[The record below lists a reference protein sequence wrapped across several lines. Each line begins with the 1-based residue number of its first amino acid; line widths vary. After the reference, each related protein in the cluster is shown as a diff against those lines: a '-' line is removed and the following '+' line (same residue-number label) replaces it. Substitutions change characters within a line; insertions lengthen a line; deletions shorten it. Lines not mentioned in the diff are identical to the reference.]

1 VIAYRATLDVP
12 RELVRYLARL
22 LTAERR
28 ALGTPHRHEG
38 VDLPL
43 PGPPGACLVPQ
54 GRDKTLLGA
63 GFGVSRVTAYRYLA
77 EGIKVLSAQARDL
90 HDALR
95 TIA

>member
-1 VIAYRATLDVP
+1 LTCHCQAL
-12 RELVRYLARL
+12 LV
-22 LTAERR
+22 
-28 ALGTPHRHEG
+28 
-38 VDLPL
+38 
-43 PGPPGACLVPQ
+43 LVWFRK
-54 GRDKTLLGA
+54 GEDKTLLGA